1 MKIKKIIF
9 LFLIL
14 FFILSFITKKVLF
27 SKSQEIL
34 IYYFYIEGCPECARV
49 KPFLETLEA
58 RYNNL
63 KITKLNIAEVD
74 NQELRA
80 KLDEAFS
87 VPNEKRG
94 VVPAIFIGKS
104 FFIREKDIFENLRD
118 KIENFDYIENN
129 FLLQALSKD
138 ISGKEKIKE
147 YFEKF
152 GVFVILFAGL
162 IDGVNPCAFAVLIFF
177 ITFLLATGRKRD
189 DILKV
194 GFFFTLGVFISYL
207 LSGVGIFRVI
217 QKYSIVGI
225 FSKILYLLTA
235 ILVLIFAVL
244 SYIDYLKIKSG
255 RGEDIVLQL
264 PGFFK
269 KTAKDMIKR
278 NLNTSIIA
286 LSAFLVAFPISI
298 IEFLCTG
305 QTYLPTIV
313 YIIGVPELKARG
325 LLYLIIYNFMF
336 VLPLILIFLGVYF
349 GLSQRALGK
358 LMRENVGKI
367 KLITSIIFFILGGY
381 LIYLVL
387 KSFGIIF

>member
-1 MKIKKIIF
+1 MKNKIILITLIFLILSLLSYKIIF
-9 LFLIL
+9 
-14 FFILSFITKKVLF
+14 
-27 SKSQEIL
+27 SKNSEII

-49 KPFLETLEA
+49 KPYLETLEA
-58 RYNNL
+58 RFNNL
-63 KITKLNIAEVD
+63 KITKLNIAEKE

-80 KLDEAFS
+80 KIDDYYN
-87 VPNEKRG
+87 VPEDKKG

-104 FFIREKDIFENLRD
+104 FYIREKDIFDNLNS
-118 KIENFDYIENN
+118 KIENFDYTENE
-129 FLLQALSKD
+129 FLLNALKEN

-152 GVFVILFAGL
+152 GLYVILVAGL

-177 ITFLLATGRKRD
+177 ITFLLTTGRKKE

-194 GFFFTLGVFISYL
+194 GISFTIGVFIAYL
-207 LSGVGIFRVI
+207 LSGVGLFRFI
-217 QKYSIVGI
+217 QRYSIVGI
-225 FSKILYLLTA
+225 FSKILYIVTA
-235 ILVLIFAVL
+235 ILVLIFATL
-244 SYIDYLKIKSG
+244 SLIDYYKIKIG
-255 RGEDIVLQL
+255 KGEEITLQL

-269 KTAKDMIKR
+269 KSAREIIKK
-278 NLNTSIIA
+278 NLNTSFVA
-286 LSAFLVAFPISI
+286 LSAFLVAFPVSI

-313 YIIGVPELKARG
+313 YIVGVPELRTKG
-325 LLYLIIYNFMF
+325 IFYLIAYNFMF
-336 VLPLILIFLGVYF
+336 VLPLIIIFLGVYF
-349 GLSQRALGK
+349 GLSQRVLGK
-358 LMRENVGKI
+358 VMRENVGKI

>member
-1 MKIKKIIF
+1 MKLKILLVI
-9 LFLIL
+9 FLIL
-14 FFILSFITKKVLF
+14 ISFFSFNINYLLTKNSEV
-27 SKSQEIL
+27 I

-49 KPFLETLEA
+49 TPFLETLDA
-58 RYNNL
+58 RFNNL
-63 KITKLNIAEVD
+63 NITKLNIAETK

-80 KLDEAFS
+80 KLDDYYN
-87 VPNEKRG
+87 VPDDKKG
-94 VVPAIFIGKS
+94 VVPAIFIGRS
-104 FFIREKDIFENLRD
+104 FYIREKDIFDNLSK
-118 KIENFDYIENN
+118 KIESFDYSENE
-129 FLLQALSKD
+129 FLLEALSKD

-177 ITFLLATGRKRD
+177 ITFLLTTGRKRE

-194 GFFFTLGVFISYL
+194 GFFFTLGVFIAYFI
-207 LSGVGIFRVI
+207 SGVGIFRVI

-225 FSKILYLLTA
+225 FSKILYLITA
-235 ILVLIFAVL
+235 VLVFTFAVL
-244 SYIDYLKIKSG
+244 SYTDYLKIKSG
-255 RGEDIVLQL
+255 KGEEITLQL

-269 KTAKDMIKR
+269 KTARNMIKK
-278 NLNTSIIA
+278 NLNTSFIS

-313 YIIGVPELKARG
+313 YIIGIPELKTKG
-325 LLYLIIYNFMF
+325 ILYLIIYNFMF
-336 VLPLILIFLGVYF
+336 VVPLILIFLGVYF

-367 KLITSIIFFILGGY
+367 KLIMSIIFFILSGY
-381 LIYLVL
+381 LFYLVL